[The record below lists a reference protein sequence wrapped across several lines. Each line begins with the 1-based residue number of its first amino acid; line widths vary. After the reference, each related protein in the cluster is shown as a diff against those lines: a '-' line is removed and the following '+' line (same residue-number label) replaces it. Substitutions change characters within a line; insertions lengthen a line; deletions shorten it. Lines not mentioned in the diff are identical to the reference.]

1 MEENRAR
8 RVVDALRDRGIDAHM
23 LHAGV
28 DQFGVRVNLHDGRQ
42 AEWDTDG
49 TIGLEAQVMQDGD
62 LVGFVPKIDGS
73 EDFDEAQTVDAIAR
87 TDYDR
92 PVATERP
99 AAPPPAPALPREGG
113 LFRRFLGGFR
123 EQQPAPPALSR
134 RGHSFLATSG
144 PVMRAS
150 SGKVA
155 AMMPRDTMI
164 PPAVRR

>member
-23 LHAGV
+23 LRAGV
-28 DQFGVRVNLHDGRQ
+28 DQFGVQVSLHDGRN

-62 LVGFVPKIDGS
+62 LVGFVPKVDGS
-73 EDFDEAQTVDAIAR
+73 EGFDEAQIVDAIAR
-87 TDYDR
+87 TDYDQ
-92 PVATERP
+92 PIATERA

-123 EQQPAPPALSR
+123 EQ
-134 RGHSFLATSG
+134 
-144 PVMRAS
+144 
-150 SGKVA
+150 
-155 AMMPRDTMI
+155 
-164 PPAVRR
+164 

>member
-23 LHAGV
+23 LRAGV
-28 DQFGVRVNLHDGRQ
+28 DQFGVQVSLHDGRN

-73 EDFDEAQTVDAIAR
+73 EAFDEAQIVDAIAR
-87 TDYDR
+87 TDYDG
-92 PVATERP
+92 PIATER
-99 AAPPPAPALPREGG
+99 AVAPPPGPALTREGG

-123 EQQPAPPALSR
+123 EQ
-134 RGHSFLATSG
+134 
-144 PVMRAS
+144 
-150 SGKVA
+150 
-155 AMMPRDTMI
+155 
-164 PPAVRR
+164 

>member
-8 RVVDALRDRGIDAHM
+8 RVVDALRERGIDAHM
-23 LHAGV
+23 LRAGV
-28 DQFGVRVNLHDGRQ
+28 DQFGVQVSLHDGRN

-73 EDFDEAQTVDAIAR
+73 EDYDEAQIVDAIAR

-92 PVATERP
+92 PIATERAVAPP
-99 AAPPPAPALPREGG
+99 AAPALSREGG

-123 EQQPAPPALSR
+123 EQ
-134 RGHSFLATSG
+134 
-144 PVMRAS
+144 
-150 SGKVA
+150 
-155 AMMPRDTMI
+155 
-164 PPAVRR
+164 

>member
-23 LHAGV
+23 LRAGV
-28 DQFGVRVNLHDGRQ
+28 DQFGVQVSLHDGRN

-73 EDFDEAQTVDAIAR
+73 EDFDEAQIVDAIAR
-87 TDYDR
+87 TEYDR
-92 PVATERP
+92 PIAAER
-99 AAPPPAPALPREGG
+99 AVAPPAGPALSREGG

-123 EQQPAPPALSR
+123 EQ
-134 RGHSFLATSG
+134 
-144 PVMRAS
+144 
-150 SGKVA
+150 
-155 AMMPRDTMI
+155 
-164 PPAVRR
+164 

>member
-23 LHAGV
+23 LRAGV

-62 LVGFVPKIDGS
+62 LVGFVPKIEGS

-87 TDYDR
+87 TDYDT
-92 PVATERP
+92 PIATER
-99 AAPPPAPALPREGG
+99 ALAPPAAPALPREGG

-123 EQQPAPPALSR
+123 EQ
-134 RGHSFLATSG
+134 
-144 PVMRAS
+144 
-150 SGKVA
+150 
-155 AMMPRDTMI
+155 
-164 PPAVRR
+164 